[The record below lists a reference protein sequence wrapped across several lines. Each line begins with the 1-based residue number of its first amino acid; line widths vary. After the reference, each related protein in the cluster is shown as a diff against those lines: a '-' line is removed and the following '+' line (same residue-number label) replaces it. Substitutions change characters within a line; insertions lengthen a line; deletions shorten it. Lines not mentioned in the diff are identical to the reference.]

1 MPPPAMP
8 WSLGYCSP
16 GGGQQESRWRKRCR
30 KSSFAFYQ
38 AVRDLLP
45 VWMLEEMRTMEVFH
59 WEDSGR
65 MSSYSPSEALL
76 YALVHDHQAYG
87 KYLLSEHPRAA
98 LAMPSTS
105 FCCCSVLGQHLAM
118 AVRYNR
124 VATLSRI
131 LDSLRRLPEG
141 ERRQYIDRRGCE
153 HVESGK
159 TPLHLACELGRPEC
173 LVLLLGHGSSPY
185 IRDCRGDM
193 ALDTLLQQLGSSPL
207 DNPRMA
213 RCLHHLLLFMPELQF
228 QMKTTLKDNASL
240 WRTVLGTPL
249 FQWLSGYSPA
259 PLFIKAM
266 QTLIR
271 TIDPEKFPEGLDEL
285 PISHLLRTLDFKLT
299 AGGTVRSNFK

>member
-1 MPPPAMP
+1 MP
-8 WSLGYCSP
+8 WDLSSSSP
-16 GGGQQESRWRKRCR
+16 GNGQQESRWRKRCR

-76 YALVHDHQAYG
+76 YALVHDHQAYAR
-87 KYLLSEHPRAA
+87 YLLAEHPRAA

-105 FCCCSVLGQHLAM
+105 FCCCSALGQHLAM

-124 VATLSRI
+124 VATLARI
-131 LDSLRRLPEG
+131 LSSLQHLPEN

-159 TPLHLACELGRPEC
+159 TPLHLACELARPEC
-173 LVLLLGHGSSPY
+173 LTLLLGHGSSPY
-185 IRDCRGDM
+185 IRDCRGDT

-207 DNPRMA
+207 DSPRKIS
-213 RCLHHLLLFMPELQF
+213 CLHHLLLFMPRLQF
-228 QMKTTLKDNASL
+228 QMKAALKDNASFWQTL
-240 WRTVLGTPL
+240 LGTQL
-249 FQWLSGYSPA
+249 FQWLSGFSPA

-271 TIDPEKFPEGLDEL
+271 TIDPEKFPEALAEL

-299 AGGTVRSNFK
+299 AGGTAHSNLT